1 MSTKI
6 VKAVTAVNMVSGL
19 ALAVLKRLADRA
31 S

>member
-6 VKAVTAVNMVSGL
+6 VKAVTAANMVFGL